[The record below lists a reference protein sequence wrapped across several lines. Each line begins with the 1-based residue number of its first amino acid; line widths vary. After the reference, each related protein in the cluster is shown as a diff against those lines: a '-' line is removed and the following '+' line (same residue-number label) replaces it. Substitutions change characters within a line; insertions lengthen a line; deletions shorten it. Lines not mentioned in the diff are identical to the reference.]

1 MKNKSLYQDQEGLK
15 LNEKIKSID
24 ANTSITAMLE
34 LYDKDDSMNNYKHI
48 ETNKKNSLST
58 ETEDIKY

>member
-34 LYDKDDSMNNYKHI
+34 LYDKDASMNNYKHI
-48 ETNKKNSLST
+48 ETNKKKIVSVQKQR
-58 ETEDIKY
+58 I